1 MGEAMRMILL
11 ELFLTFLLVGFIAFG
26 GGYAMI
32 PIIQQEVVERHGWM
46 NVTEF
51 TDMIGVAGMSPGP
64 IATNIAIFVGM
75 QQAGIVGAIVAAI
88 GMVLPS
94 LVIIVAVGTIFF
106 RIHQNKWVQSSL
118 YGLRSVITGLILYAA
133 VVFAVRNGLVT
144 SVSWFTLSQ
153 LLIFAG
159 SLAALL
165 LLRKHPLT
173 ILIISGL
180 IGIALYS

>member
-1 MGEAMRMILL
+1 MILI
-11 ELFLTFLLVGFIAFG
+11 ELFWTFLMIGFVAFG

-32 PIIQQEVVERHGWM
+32 PLIQQEVVERHGWM
-46 NVTEF
+46 NVAEF

-75 QQAGIVGAIVAAI
+75 HQAGIGGAMIAAL

-94 LVIIVAVGTIFF
+94 LAIIVAAGAIFF
-106 RIHQNKWVQSSL
+106 KIHHNKWMQSSL
-118 YGLRSVITGLILYAA
+118 YGLRSVVTGLILYAA
-133 VVFAVRNGLVT
+133 VVFALRNGLVS

-153 LLIFAG
+153 VLIFAG

-165 LLRKHPLT
+165 LFRKHPLG
-173 ILIISGL
+173 IIVISGL

>member
-1 MGEAMRMILL
+1 MILI
-11 ELFLTFLLVGFIAFG
+11 ELFLTFLMIGFVAFG

-32 PIIQQEVVERHGWM
+32 PIIQQEVVDRHGWM
-46 NVTEF
+46 TIAEF

-75 QQAGIVGAIVAAI
+75 HQAGLGGAIVAAL

-94 LVIIVAVGTIFF
+94 LMIIVAVGAVFF
-106 RIHQNKWVQSSL
+106 KIHQNKWMQSSL

-133 VVFAVRNGLVT
+133 FMFAVRNGLVT
-144 SVSWFTLSQ
+144 SLSWFTLSQ
-153 LLIFAG
+153 VLIFAG

-165 LLRKHPLT
+165 IFRKHPLSI
-173 ILIISGL
+173 ILISGL
-180 IGIALYS
+180 IGIAIYS